1 MACPAGRQLN
11 AQGREECPRGGDEG
25 REKMK
30 DHILEDSEDLELNSE
45 GEAWRHLIFI
55 KVNDNLRSITSS

>member
-11 AQGREECPRGGDEG
+11 AQGGEECPRGGDEG
-25 REKMK
+25 REKME

-45 GEAWRHLIFI
+45 GEAW
-55 KVNDNLRSITSS
+55 